1 MTARQIKNLKKTQ
14 GQMGFSLVELM
25 VSLAVTSILIAGTYA
40 AYTFNRQQGVLLSKS
55 DLDRNLVVAAD
66 LIATDIR
73 NAGYKDYLSANTMV
87 PSQALN
93 LVSANELIV
102 VYDDYDNSNVLYRAL
117 VRYYLQPYTPT
128 GGTTRN
134 RLMRDWRTCTNPV
147 SGCTLGTSTT
157 RFGTANIGEP
167 ILDWV
172 QVFTVTGISQ
182 KPTGTGSFT
191 GQYQSAKVTITVGGN
206 KKVEGVST
214 PITKS
219 IAIVARAR
227 NISLVP

>member
-1 MTARQIKNLKKTQ
+1 MRQMRYPKKTRNQ
-14 GQMGFSLVELM
+14 AGFSLVELM
-25 VSLAVTSILIAGTYA
+25 VSLVVTSILIAGTYA
-40 AYTFNRQQGVLLSKS
+40 AYTFFNRQQGVLLSKS

-87 PSQALN
+87 PSQALQ
-93 LVSANELIV
+93 LVSASELIV

-117 VRYYLQPYTPT
+117 VRYYLQPYTPA

-134 RLMRDWRTCTNPV
+134 RLMRDWRTCANP
-147 SGCTLGTSTT
+147 SAGCTLGTSTT

-182 KPTGTGSFT
+182 KPVGTGSFT
-191 GQYQSAKVTITVGGN
+191 GQYQSAKVAITVGGN

-219 IAIVARAR
+219 IMIVTRAR